1 LQSAKSLQL
10 PLPKGSDGETVSGQA
25 LIDFAR
31 EIFEVIDNLQGEE
44 K

>member
-10 PLPKGSDGETVSGQA
+10 PLPKGPDGDTVSGKT
-25 LIDFAR
+25 LVEFAR
-31 EIFEVIDNLQGEE
+31 EIFQVIDNLQGEE